1 MIIKICILMT
11 VILILLRKIW
21 NLTRNC
27 KVLRIFLTDYLHQIC
42 WIITSICSMSH
53 ESRLANRCKYFLRA
67 YSMIHFFHKH
77 YNLKMMKGFVK
88 IFLKY
93 KRIKIKFSK
102 SILTFLFIKNLSSY
116 LLFQYL
122 MAKVLNKLFQKRS
135 KLMLQQTNA
144 HRSRLFYFKQFFYLC
159 LQTQQ
164 LFQKIH
170 LKF

>member
-1 MIIKICILMT
+1 MRISHFRSLFPLRIILVIKMIIKICILMT

-102 SILTFLFIKNLSSY
+102 SILTFFLSKIY
-116 LLFQYL
+116 HLTYFFNIWWLRFL
-122 MAKVLNKLFQKRS
+122 IN
-135 KLMLQQTNA
+135 
-144 HRSRLFYFKQFFYLC
+144 YFKSGQS
-159 LQTQQ
+159 
-164 LFQKIH
+164 
-170 LKF
+170 